1 MLDFLEGIS
10 PIWWLIAAFALGAI
24 EMLSTTTYLLW
35 PALAALAMAGVLFA
49 APGLSG
55 EFQASLFAVLCI
67 ALTVAGRYLVN
78 RVRGGSGVSDSLND
92 PAKRAVGTVAELVE
106 IGHGEG
112 TILIDGVRWHARLDP
127 SHRFAVGDRVRV
139 TDAEGTTLTV
149 KPVS

>member
-55 EFQASLFAVLCI
+55 EFQASLFAVLCV
-67 ALTVAGRYLVN
+67 ALTFAGRYLVN
-78 RVRGGSGVSDSLND
+78 RVRGGSGVADSLND
-92 PAKRAVGTVAELVE
+92 PAKRAVGTIAELVE

-112 TILIDGVRWHARLDP
+112 TILIGGVRWHARLEPD
-127 SHRFAVGDRVRV
+127 HRFAVGDRVQV
-139 TDAEGTTLTV
+139 TAAEGTTLTV